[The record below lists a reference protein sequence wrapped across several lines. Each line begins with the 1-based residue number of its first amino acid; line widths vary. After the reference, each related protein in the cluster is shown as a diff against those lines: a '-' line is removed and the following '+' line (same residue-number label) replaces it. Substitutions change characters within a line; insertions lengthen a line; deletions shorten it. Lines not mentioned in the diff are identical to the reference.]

1 MAVTTLCCGG
11 AHSGAAALLL
21 RGEREHE
28 QGEVSEQGQQQRVV
42 VALRPCQPD
51 MWGQHW
57 CTAST
62 Q

>member
-1 MAVTTLCCGG
+1 
-11 AHSGAAALLL
+11 
-21 RGEREHE
+21 
-28 QGEVSEQGQQQRVV
+28 VSEQGQQQRVV